1 MPGLV
6 TPSPPPLEAVINF
19 AVPKSELTPAQQ
31 AKISAQFDADDPVPS
46 RKATVPIVDL
56 REELEA
62 GMGGLGPAEQLD
74 ARGYAVIKNTS
85 EIAPSTGLATVAAT
99 EAYKAECCALF
110 EDSLGASKVIA
121 WNAVVRDA
129 GEGQQD
135 VKGTQQL
142 KVEKE
147 FASASAPKAVAG
159 FAHVDQDEEYARTI
173 IKRAAGEDAFEKY
186 SRLQIINI
194 WRPLRGP
201 VTNHP
206 LAVCDFSTLDVEQ
219 DILHM
224 AGSYGTAYG
233 VSSSA
238 DQRWGYVSN
247 MMPHEAYLLRCFDSQ
262 QGRHGEALYAGHVAC
277 TVLNEEQLQLDH
289 DVVHVPRRSVEVR
302 LFVLHE

>member
-1 MPGLV
+1 MRWRDPTSTEPPKLIS
-6 TPSPPPLEAVINF
+6 TP
-19 AVPKSELTPAQQ
+19 
-31 AKISAQFDADDPVPS
+31 
-46 RKATVPIVDL
+46 R
-56 REELEA
+56 R
-62 GMGGLGPAEQLD
+62 
-74 ARGYAVIKNTS
+74 RRYAVIKNAS

-159 FAHVDQDEEYARTI
+159 FAHVDQDEVKPFLLAVFLISRVLTTLLTQEYARTI

-194 WRPLRGP
+194 WRPLRG
-201 VTNHP
+201 
-206 LAVCDFSTLDVEQ
+206 E
-219 DILHM
+219 
-224 AGSYGTAYG
+224 
-233 VSSSA
+233 
-238 DQRWGYVSN
+238 
-247 MMPHEAYLLRCFDSQ
+247 
-262 QGRHGEALYAGHVAC
+262 
-277 TVLNEEQLQLDH
+277 
-289 DVVHVPRRSVEVR
+289 
-302 LFVLHE
+302 